1 MILYYTIQQSV
12 YISGY
17 NNIYNPE
24 NYIDTT
30 NRSFGPLT
38 FCFGNFKQ
46 YDIPLNLNEISYTNQ
61 YMQIWANNNTY
72 TCTQPNQCE
81 VYTGP
86 HKLFDDVV
94 LYTIYQ
100 NVSVKSFSRD
110 LFNQI
115 VLTNT
120 NKVFIYG
127 QINDDITHIKLSD
140 VLCANQLDIS
150 IIPKYEIISQVNTMQ
165 NVSYII
171 TDKSIYFIGDCGSS
185 FGICGYDNSNILVS
199 GQVAQLQKFN
209 LPANINEIKEIS
221 FHFKGIV
228 LKDQNNVFY
237 YAGVSPQYHC
247 VNVASNTFL
256 RSFEMILGQF
266 ISMSIGDVNAVLVS
280 PSSQLYYCGKHIQN
294 SVVSYYLQP
303 TLLNFDG
310 LISQACAMLTG
321 VLVLNDTGLYAYGK
335 NQFGSLG
342 LGTKQIET
350 NGFVL
355 VNSSFGS
362 NMKMVCHEDRVIIY
376 QQYVDKKAERILLV
390 EVTVIPIF
398 SIIIIIGIVNICIC
412 SNNGKKLIQQRVKN
426 LKQQILEKQQKMRDT
441 KNQNKQQLER
451 NIEQLLQ
458 QRSNVTTV
466 QQQTQQND
474 INTIT
479 NGDTVLQSTQ
489 ISVGSNY
496 VSQSNSKVNSK
507 TNSPQSY
514 TDARKRKIKKK
525 KYQSNVDE
533 LPEENE

>member
-1 MILYYTIQQSV
+1 
-12 YISGY
+12 
-17 NNIYNPE
+17 
-24 NYIDTT
+24 
-30 NRSFGPLT
+30 
-38 FCFGNFKQ
+38 
-46 YDIPLNLNEISYTNQ
+46 
-61 YMQIWANNNTY
+61 
-72 TCTQPNQCE
+72 
-81 VYTGP
+81 
-86 HKLFDDVV
+86 
-94 LYTIYQ
+94 
-100 NVSVKSFSRD
+100 
-110 LFNQI
+110 
-115 VLTNT
+115 
-120 NKVFIYG
+120 
-127 QINDDITHIKLSD
+127 
-140 VLCANQLDIS
+140 
-150 IIPKYEIISQVNTMQ
+150 
-165 NVSYII
+165 
-171 TDKSIYFIGDCGSS
+171 
-185 FGICGYDNSNILVS
+185 
-199 GQVAQLQKFN
+199 
-209 LPANINEIKEIS
+209 
-221 FHFKGIV
+221 
-228 LKDQNNVFY
+228 
-237 YAGVSPQYHC
+237 
-247 VNVASNTFL
+247 
-256 RSFEMILGQF
+256 
-266 ISMSIGDVNAVLVS
+266 
-280 PSSQLYYCGKHIQN
+280 
-294 SVVSYYLQP
+294 
-303 TLLNFDG
+303 
-310 LISQACAMLTG
+310 MLTG